1 MLNGCVS
8 GGSEAH
14 RLNTQSHK
22 YTAKVNSVANDLFII
37 IWTLGTEFIPEY
49 YYGYSN
55 ISYDEALEQAF
66 QKCRKR
72 KHQGCKEDKGF
83 RTVKNNSYNNSNT
96 SSSQTNYASV
106 DEHKDI
112 ILSAKSSCKKMGFK
126 ENTEGMAS
134 CTKDVYLKLIENEN
148 NNTTTITAVPKRT
161 IDPSVWDD
169 LLNISKG
176 MGEGKTF
183 TESLGGVS
191 SSSSSSSNVQCFK
204 TGERVSGTNKI
215 CSYNC
220 MGSEVVQNI
229 SSTSI
234 CALSID
240 LN

>member
-1 MLNGCVS
+1 
-8 GGSEAH
+8 
-14 RLNTQSHK
+14 
-22 YTAKVNSVANDLFII
+22 
-37 IWTLGTEFIPEY
+37 
-49 YYGYSN
+49 
-55 ISYDEALEQAF
+55 
-66 QKCRKR
+66 
-72 KHQGCKEDKGF
+72 
-83 RTVKNNSYNNSNT
+83 
-96 SSSQTNYASV
+96 
-106 DEHKDI
+106 
-112 ILSAKSSCKKMGFK
+112 MGFK